1 MKRVTTTYLKEAGS
15 SEELIRYFIDEYSE
29 NGRPS
34 TEVFLSRLP
43 TGLPF
48 VQDLCKEAY
57 KVTKASGLLRLREPN
72 LITEIRYSEGVKI
85 SACVFNTN
93 GKIMGTIDYKEA
105 QILKKSIEVLKI
117 LFPEGISVAEY
128 GKFIRR
134 YEDVKKLSSPDLEIE
149 TYPDPLHQ
157 KEHMRCLSITEQIKD
172 IQAGLPEQDPDLYI
186 DPNKDPDPA
195 GEDKEN
201 DQGTDPN
208 HTDRTE

>member
-1 MKRVTTTYLKEAGS
+1 MKRVTATYLKEAGS

-57 KVTKASGLLRLREPN
+57 KATKASGLLRLREPN
-72 LITEIRYSEGVKI
+72 MITEIRYSEGVKI

-134 YEDVKKLSSPDLEIE
+134 YEDVKKLSSPDPMQDENDQIIFQAPAHIPCMTAKEQEDLLKTYE
-149 TYPDPLHQ
+149 TV
-157 KEHMRCLSITEQIKD
+157 KSETV
-172 IQAGLPEQDPDLYI
+172 
-186 DPNKDPDPA
+186 KDPDPD
-195 GEDKEN
+195 EDK
-201 DQGTDPN
+201 GTDPN
-208 HTDRTE
+208 HSDRTE